1 MNVSAQEII
10 LRRLEREIQKVP
22 SLALGEGIPQL
33 VVPYLSNP
41 GQTISGNGDN
51 RSEPVD
57 VAVVDALEVSE
68 KGDLVAAGNEVPTAA
83 LRWIVATTY
92 TRPDGGPKLVRDC
105 QLPVTFPRC
114 VALIITEMGVVEISQ
129 VGLVLK
135 EVAPGVAT
143 DDIKMKTGASLHI
156 ADDIKLMEL

>member
-41 GQTISGNGDN
+41 GQTISGNDDD

-68 KGDLVAAGNEVPTAA
+68 KGDLVTAGNEVPTAA

-92 TRPDGGPKLVRDC
+92 TRPNGGPKLV
-105 QLPVTFPRC
+105 
-114 VALIITEMGVVEISQ
+114 
-129 VGLVLK
+129 
-135 EVAPGVAT
+135 
-143 DDIKMKTGASLHI
+143 
-156 ADDIKLMEL
+156 

>member
-1 MNVSAQEII
+1 M
-10 LRRLEREIQKVP
+10 
-22 SLALGEGIPQL
+22 
-33 VVPYLSNP
+33 
-41 GQTISGNGDN
+41 
-51 RSEPVD
+51 
-57 VAVVDALEVSE
+57 
-68 KGDLVAAGNEVPTAA
+68 
-83 LRWIVATTY
+83 
-92 TRPDGGPKLVRDC
+92 
-105 QLPVTFPRC
+105 PVTFPRC

>member
-1 MNVSAQEII
+1 MNLSAQDII
-10 LRRLEREIQKVP
+10 LRRLGREVQGVP
-22 SLALGEGIPQL
+22 SLALGEGLPRL
-33 VVPYLSNP
+33 VVPYLSDP
-41 GQTISGNGDN
+41 CRRIAGNEEA
-51 RSEPVD
+51 RSRPVD

-68 KGDLVAAGNEVPTAA
+68 KGDLVAAGGKAPPAA
-83 LRWIVATTY
+83 MRWIVATTY
-92 TRPDGGPKLVRDC
+92 TRPDGSPKLVRDC
-105 QLPVTFPRC
+105 QLPVTLPRC
-114 VALIITEMGVVEISQ
+114 VALIITELGVVEISP